1 MIEYINDFKLINDFL
16 QNFDSKIE
24 EISVFQKFIIFKEN
38 NEFIGFADF
47 SLIYDRIEIN
57 YIFVNKESRRK
68 NIASKLIN
76 FIEKVGKNNKCI
88 NISLEVNENNVNAIK
103 FYEKNGFKKNAIR
116 ENYYPDGNGIL
127 MMKEM
132 IV

>member
-1 MIEYINDFKLINDFL
+1 MIKYINDLKLINDFL

-24 EISVFQKFIIFKEN
+24 EISVFQKFIVFKEN

-76 FIEKVGKNNKCI
+76 FIEEVGKDNKCI

>member
-1 MIEYINDFKLINDFL
+1 MIEYINDCKLINDFL
-16 QNFDSKIE
+16 QNCDSKIE
-24 EISVFQKFIIFKEN
+24 EISVFQKFIVFKEN